1 MDVNAK
7 SVAKFIGVFTIMVVI
22 TAIIF
27 NFGQFFKYLNEFIDI
42 FNPFLVGIGIAYFFN
57 VFMVI
62 IEKRVKKRFTRKYRL
77 ISFFITLVGI
87 VGVLTFVLFNV
98 IPNLAHSI
106 GELVKNIQNL
116 DETINNFIINHQ
128 ADFDF
133 FNISVPEFY
142 IDYDQIFAAIQ
153 ENYDTWFSNITPY
166 ALKALG
172 GISSFFIGLFFAV
185 YLIFFKEKLLRQLR
199 KLLYSIFPEHHVDV
213 GLDIANLSNRTFSNF
228 ITGQCLEAIILGMM
242 FTITMT
248 VFSMPYAMLV
258 GSLVSVMALIPIVG
272 AFISFV
278 IGFFLIL
285 LVNPTQAFYFII
297 IYIILQQIEGNLIY
311 PNVVGNSVGLPS
323 IWTFASVVLGGSLM
337 GILGIF
343 LMIPTVSVIYAV
355 VKKYVNS
362 RHRELKIDPVKFE
375 GYKSRFETGA
385 DETVENNNE
394 DIV

>member
-116 DETINNFIINHQ
+116 DETINNFIVNHQ

-385 DETVENNNE
+385 DEAVENNNE

>member
-1 MDVNAK
+1 MDVNTK

-27 NFGQFFKYLNEFIDI
+27 NFGQFFKYLNDIIDI

-62 IEKRVKKRFTRKYRL
+62 IEKRVKKRFTRKYRI
-77 ISFFITLVGI
+77 ISFLITLVSI
-87 VGVLTFVLFNV
+87 IGVLTFVLFNV
-98 IPNLAHSI
+98 IPNVAHSV
-106 GELVKNIQNL
+106 GELIKNIQNL
-116 DETINNFIINHQ
+116 DETINNFIAAHQ

-142 IDYDQIFAAIQ
+142 LDYDQIFAAIQ
-153 ENYDTWFSNITPY
+153 ENYDTWFTNITPY
-166 ALKALG
+166 ALRALG

-185 YLIFFKEKLLRQLR
+185 YLIFFKEKLLRQVR
-199 KLLYSIFPEHHVDV
+199 KLLYSVFPERHVDI

-285 LVNPTQAFYFII
+285 LVNPVQAFYFII

-343 LMIPTVSVIYAV
+343 LMIPTVSVVYAV
-355 VKKYVNS
+355 MKKYVNA
-362 RHRELKIDPVKFE
+362 RHRELNIDPVKFE
-375 GYKSRFETGA
+375 GYQRRFEVNSDSTFE
-385 DETVENNNE
+385 DKDE